1 MAMQLRFKNQRYQ
14 EDAALSVI
22 SVFQGQPK
30 DDGYTYLRD
39 KGQKVLRKGMESLF
53 EDQSSLDEGYANA
66 PLHLNPTQLL
76 DNVHRIQRS
85 NSIQESEKLSSEIG
99 AVELDV
105 EMETGTGKT
114 YVYTKTMYE
123 LNRAYGWT
131 KFIIV
136 VPGVAIREGVFK
148 SLQTT
153 EQHFFEQYGK
163 RIDFFIYDSN
173 NLTKLDQYSE
183 SSDICAMIINMQA
196 FNTSMKEGGRSKQA
210 RIIFDERD
218 EFGSRKPIDVIA
230 ANRPIIIQDEP
241 QKMGGKATQNGIKR
255 FNPLF
260 CLNYSATHRVRHNM
274 VYVLD
279 ALDAY
284 NQRLVKRIE
293 VKGFEL
299 KNIQGT
305 HGYLYLRDIIVSRN
319 KPPRAD
325 IEFRRL
331 MASGRVGTAHGRFDV
346 GDDIYPE
353 SGEMEAYR
361 EGYQIAPDG
370 IVPDMDGRLGCVR
383 FLNGVVVR
391 KGEVVGDSSEDDI
404 RRIQIRETIKSH
416 LQKESALFY
425 RGIKCLS
432 LFFID
437 EVAKYRNVA
446 DPDGGDVI
454 GYRKVFEEEYEAAVT
469 DFLDGRLPDAY
480 GDYLRGID
488 AHETNEGYFSIDKK
502 GNQVESKK
510 EKKAESENGI
520 GVNDEDA
527 RRGYDLI
534 LRDKER
540 LLSFDEPVRFIFSH
554 SALREGWDNPNI
566 FQICTLKHSGNEV
579 GKRQEVGRGLR
590 LCVNQNG
597 DRQDLQTLG
606 EGEVHSV
613 NVLTVVASESYS
625 KFVGDLQRET
635 KQGLRER
642 PTVVT
647 DALFD
652 GITVEYDGGAKT
664 MTLNAD
670 DARRIYFTLVT
681 GDFVDMDGYPT
692 DKFREGGFAE
702 FAASNLPEEL
712 RPYADHI
719 EKIVRSVY
727 DPHAL
732 DDMTSNGHETKVDNN
747 QLNDNFHKKEFQELW
762 RRINSKHAYTVSFD
776 DEELRRNAIKYINEH
791 LTVST
796 LSYTLTI
803 GNQTA
808 HATRESLDGSGQFG
822 NVQKETNELDVAVS
836 TTVTYDLVGEI
847 AQGACITRRSAVAI
861 LKGLDPL
868 VFSYF
873 KKNPEEFIAKVTRY
887 IIEQKATM
895 IVEHIEYHTLED
907 RYDQD
912 IFTERMPENRSR
924 VFEAVKNVQDYVVC
938 DSDTE
943 VNFGYELEQQKEVC
957 VYARLPRGFTIPTPV
972 GNYAPD
978 WAVAFHEGVVKH
990 IFFIAETKGS
1000 MDTLHLDAVETAKIA
1015 CAEKL
1020 FNEMSTEGVK
1030 YHQVATYDDMLE
1042 WIERL

>member
-1 MAMQLRFKNQRYQ
+1 MELKFKNQRYQ
-14 EDAALSVI
+14 EDAALSVV

-30 DDGYTYLRD
+30 NDVYTYLRD
-39 KGQKVLRKGMESLF
+39 KGQKVLRRGMESLF
-53 EDQSSLDEGYANA
+53 EDQGAIDEGYANA
-66 PLHLNPTQLL
+66 PIRLSTDQLL
-76 DNVHRIQRS
+76 DNIHRIQRA
-85 NSIQESEKLSSEIG
+85 NNIAEDDKLAAEIG
-99 AVELDV
+99 AVELDI

-114 YVYTKTMYE
+114 YVYTKTMFE

-136 VPGVAIREGVFK
+136 VPGIAIREGVNK
-148 SLQTT
+148 SLQST

-163 RIDFFIYDSN
+163 RINFFIYDSD
-173 NLTKLDQYSE
+173 NLTELDRYSE

-196 FNTSMKEGGRSKQA
+196 FNTSMKEGANNKQA

-218 EFGSRKPIDVIA
+218 EFGSRRPIDVIA

-241 QKMGGKATQNGIKR
+241 QKMGGNATRQGIKR

-260 CLNYSATHRVRHNM
+260 CINYSATHKVKHNT

-279 ALDAY
+279 ALDAF

-305 HGYLYLRDIIVSRN
+305 HGYLYLRDVIVTRN
-319 KPPRAD
+319 NPPVAD

-331 MASGRVGTAHGRFDV
+331 MASGKVGTTHRRMNV

-370 IVPDMDGRLGCVR
+370 IVPDMDGQLGYVR

-391 KGEVVGDSSEDDI
+391 KGDVEGDSTEDDI

-446 DPDGGDVI
+446 DPNSDEVV
-454 GYRKVFEEEYEAAVT
+454 GYRKVFEEEYEAAVAE
-469 DFLDGRLPDAY
+469 FLDGRLPDAY
-480 GDYLRGID
+480 GDYLRGIG

-502 GNQVESKK
+502 GNQVESKR

-520 GVNDEDA
+520 GINDDDA

-540 LLSFDEPVRFIFSH
+540 LLSFEEPVRFIFSH

-590 LCVNQNG
+590 LCVDENG

-606 EGEVHSV
+606 NGEIHSV
-613 NVLTVVASESYS
+613 NVLTVIASESYT
-625 KFVGDLQRET
+625 KFVGDLQKET
-635 KQGLRER
+635 RQGLRER
-642 PTVVT
+642 PTIVSN
-647 DALFD
+647 ALFD
-652 GITVEYDGGAKT
+652 GKEVQDADGAKKV
-664 MTLNAD
+664 TLNAD
-670 DARRIYFTLVT
+670 DAMRINFTLIS
-681 GDFVDMDGYPT
+681 GGYIDMDGHPT
-692 DKFREGGFAE
+692 DKFRAGGFSE
-702 FAASNLPEEL
+702 YAAANLPDKL
-712 RPYADHI
+712 KPYAGHI
-719 EKIVRSVY
+719 EKLVQSVY

-732 DDMTSNGHETKVDNN
+732 DDMASNGHESKVDNN
-747 QLNDNFHKKEFQELW
+747 QLNANFHKAEFQELW
-762 RRINSKHAYTVSFD
+762 RRINSKHAYTVRFD
-776 DEELRRNAIKYINEH
+776 DAELRRKAIAYIDQH

-796 LSYTLTI
+796 LSYTLTT
-803 GNQTA
+803 GSQKS
-808 HATRESLDGSGQFG
+808 HATRDQLDAGQQFG
-822 NVQKETNELDVAVS
+822 DTQSETLTLDVAAS
-836 TTVTYDLVGEI
+836 STVTYDLVGEI
-847 AQGACITRRSAVAI
+847 AQGARITRRSAVAI
-861 LKGLDPL
+861 LKGINPL
-868 VFSYF
+868 VFSFF
-873 KKNPEEFIAKVTRY
+873 KRNPEEFIAKVVRY

-943 VNFGYELEQQKEVC
+943 VKFGHELEEQKGVC
-957 VYARLPRGFTIPTPV
+957 VYARLPRGFKIPTPV
-972 GNYAPD
+972 GDYAPD
-978 WAVAFHEGVVKH
+978 WAVAFHEGAVKH
-990 IFFIAETKGS
+990 VFFIAETKGS
-1000 MDTLHLDAVETAKIA
+1000 MDTMHLDAVETAKIA

-1020 FNEMSTEGVK
+1020 FNEMSAEGVK
-1030 YHQVATYDDMLE
+1030 YHQVATYDDMLH
-1042 WIERL
+1042 WIDRL